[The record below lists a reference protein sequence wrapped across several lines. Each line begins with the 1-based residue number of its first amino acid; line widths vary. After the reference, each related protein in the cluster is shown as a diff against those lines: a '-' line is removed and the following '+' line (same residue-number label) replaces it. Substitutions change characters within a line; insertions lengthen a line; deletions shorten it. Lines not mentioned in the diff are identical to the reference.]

1 MVELEEGVELGAE
14 GVLVD
19 DGDADGVE
27 VDVEVGVVVAA
38 GLSEDLG
45 ESVLGLEEESAE
57 LEESLEVGSEL
68 PELLGA

>member
-1 MVELEEGVELGAE
+1 VVELEEGVELGAE